1 MIKQKRAACKTKTG
15 ESSVK
20 TTAGNNGK
28 RAATHAKASTP
39 DARAIKTGAIKAGAI
54 KTGAIKVGSAG
65 RLIQMPAQKS
75 SIPVA
80 AIRSA
85 VQKAAGASS
94 GVGANSNGK
103 SNGASHSSQAAPRP
117 RKLGAAKTKAAR

>member
-39 DARAIKTGAIKAGAI
+39 DARAI